1 MKTPPKT
8 SPKTPTETPTE
19 TLTGMPMG
27 TPSVDVPAPRPPRE
41 SVAPPVPAAPPGT
54 FRLATGGLSV
64 LVPLRP
70 LLAGAVLALLLVAVG
85 TVCLAV
91 GDIAVAPLDA
101 LRAAVLGSGS
111 PRDLLVVEE
120 LRMPRI
126 EAGITVGAALGVAG
140 CLMQTL
146 SGNRLATPD
155 TVGLNNGATAFAV
168 AGIVSS
174 STSLLP
180 SATALTGAAT
190 AAVLTL
196 ALSGGAGQ
204 RGYRFLVVGLGVGAV
219 FGAVTNLILS
229 RARIDAANAAF
240 AWTVGTLNS
249 RSQTA
254 VTVLEVGLLVCLPL
268 AVVLGRRLNVLR
280 FSDAVATGLGVR
292 VRPLRVAVLL
302 TSVVCAGLAVAVAGP
317 LGMIALAA
325 PEAARRLTG
334 PGPVPVLTSALAG
347 AVFTLLA
354 DLIGRTVMAPLEIPV
369 GLVTAVVGGPY
380 LLWLLLTT
388 RTRRTP

>member
-1 MKTPPKT
+1 MKTPLEPR
-8 SPKTPTETPTE
+8 SGASAGDGPAGA
-19 TLTGMPMG
+19 L
-27 TPSVDVPAPRPPRE
+27 VP
-41 SVAPPVPAAPPGT
+41 PPVPPPRGPGRVREAGTTAVDAAPPGT
-54 FRLATGGLSV
+54 FRLAAGGLSL
-64 LVPLRP
+64 LVPRRP
-70 LLAGAVLALLLVAVG
+70 LLAGVLLATVLVAVG
-85 TVCLAV
+85 AV
-91 GDIAVAPLDA
+91 GLSVGEIAVAPLDA
-101 LRAAVLGSGS
+101 LRAAVLGEGS

-120 LRMPRI
+120 LRMPRV
-126 EAGITVGAALGVAG
+126 EAGIAVGAALGAAG

-168 AGIVSS
+168 AGIVAVP
-174 STSLLP
+174 TGLLP
-180 SATALTGAAT
+180 SATALVGAAT
-190 AAVLTL
+190 AAALTL

-229 RARIDAANAAF
+229 RAEIDAANAAF
-240 AWTVGTLNS
+240 AWTVGTLNG

-254 VTVLEVGLLVCLPL
+254 VTVLEAGLLVCLPP
-268 AVVLGRRLNVLR
+268 AVVLGHRLGALR
-280 FSDAVATGLGVR
+280 FSDAVATSLGVR
-292 VRPLRVAVLL
+292 VRPVRAAVLL

-334 PGPVPVLTSALAG
+334 PGPVPVVTSALAG
-347 AVFTLLA
+347 AVLTLLA
-354 DLIGRTVMAPLEIPV
+354 DLVGRTAMAPLEIPV

>member
-8 SPKTPTETPTE
+8 PPSPPAAPH
-19 TLTGMPMG
+19 GPAAG
-27 TPSVDVPAPRPPRE
+27 RGSVPRPRRPRE
-41 SVAPPVPAAPPGT
+41 PVAPLVPAAPPGT
-54 FRLATGGLSV
+54 FRLAAGGLSV
-64 LVPLRP
+64 LVPRRP
-70 LLAGAVLALLLVAVG
+70 LLAGAALAAVLTAVVAV
-85 TVCLAV
+85 CLSV
-91 GDIAVAPLDA
+91 GEIAVAPPDA
-101 LRAAVLGSGS
+101 LRAAVLGTGS

-120 LRMPRI
+120 LRMPRV
-126 EAGITVGAALGVAG
+126 EAGIAVGAALGAAG

-155 TVGLNNGATAFAV
+155 TVGLNNGASAFAV
-168 AGIVSS
+168 AGIVAAPA
-174 STSLLP
+174 SLLP

-219 FGAVTNLILS
+219 FGAVANLILS
-229 RARIDAANAAF
+229 RAEIDAANAAF
-240 AWTVGTLNS
+240 AWTVGTLNA

-254 VTVLEVGLLVCLPL
+254 VTALQVGLLVCLPL
-268 AVVLGRRLNVLR
+268 AVVLGRRLNALR
-280 FSDAVATGLGVR
+280 FSDAVATALGER
-292 VRPLRVAVLL
+292 VRPLRAAVLL

-334 PGPVPVLTSALAG
+334 PGPVPVLASALAG
-347 AVFTLLA
+347 AVLTLSA
-354 DLIGRTVMAPLEIPV
+354 DLVGRTVLAPLEIPA

>member
-8 SPKTPTETPTE
+8 PAATPA
-19 TLTGMPMG
+19 GA
-27 TPSVDVPAPRPPRE
+27 SVPRPRPPRE
-41 SVAPPVPAAPPGT
+41 PVVPSVPAAPPGT
-54 FRLATGGLSV
+54 FRLAAGGLSV

-70 LLAGAVLALLLVAVG
+70 LLAAAGLALLLAAVG
-85 TVCLAV
+85 AVGLSV
-91 GDIAVAPLDA
+91 GDIAVAPVDA
-101 LRAAVLGSGS
+101 LRAAVPGTGS
-111 PRDLLVVEE
+111 PRDLLVVKE
-120 LRMPRI
+120 LRMPRV
-126 EAGITVGAALGVAG
+126 EAGIAVGAALGAAG

-168 AGIVSS
+168 AGIVAVP
-174 STSLLP
+174 TSLLP
-180 SATALTGAAT
+180 SATALAGAAT
-190 AAVLTL
+190 AAALTL

-229 RARIDAANAAF
+229 RAEVDAANAAF

-249 RSQTA
+249 RSETA
-254 VTVLEVGLLVCLPL
+254 VTALEAGLLVCLPL

-334 PGPVPVLTSALAG
+334 PGPVPVVTSALAG

-354 DLIGRTVMAPLEIPV
+354 DLVGRTAMAPLEIPV

-388 RTRRTP
+388 GTRRTP

>member
-1 MKTPPKT
+1 
-8 SPKTPTETPTE
+8 
-19 TLTGMPMG
+19 MPR
-27 TPSVDVPAPRPPRE
+27 PRAPRETVVPSP
-41 SVAPPVPAAPPGT
+41 PAAPPGT
-54 FRLATGGLSV
+54 VRLAAGGLSV
-64 LVPLRP
+64 LVSRGP
-70 LLAGAVLALLLVAVG
+70 LLAGVALTAVLVAVVA
-85 TVCLAV
+85 VCLSV
-91 GDIAVAPLDA
+91 GDVAVAPLDA
-101 LRAAVLGSGS
+101 LRAAVLGTGS
-111 PRDLLVVEE
+111 PRDLLVVTE
-120 LRMPRI
+120 LRMPRV
-126 EAGITVGAALGVAG
+126 EAGVAVGAALGAAG

-168 AGIVSS
+168 AGVVAGP
-174 STSLLP
+174 TSVLP
-180 SATALTGAAT
+180 PATALTGAAT
-190 AAVLTL
+190 AAALTL
-196 ALSGGAGQ
+196 ALSGGVGQ

-219 FGAVTNLILS
+219 FGAATNLILS
-229 RARIDAANAAF
+229 RAEIDAANAAF
-240 AWTVGTLNS
+240 AWTVGTLNG
-249 RSQTA
+249 RSQPA

-268 AVVLGRRLNVLR
+268 AVVLARGLNALR
-280 FSDAVATGLGVR
+280 FSDAVATVLGER

-317 LGMIALAA
+317 VGMIALAA

-347 AVFTLLA
+347 AVLTLSA
-354 DLIGRTVMAPLEIPV
+354 DLVGRTVMAPLEIPV

>member
-1 MKTPPKT
+1 MTLRKT
-8 SPKTPTETPTE
+8 
-19 TLTGMPMG
+19 LLRGLL
-27 TPSVDVPAPRPPRE
+27 PA
-41 SVAPPVPAAPPGT
+41 
-54 FRLATGGLSV
+54 
-64 LVPLRP
+64 
-70 LLAGAVLALLLVAVG
+70 
-85 TVCLAV
+85 
-91 GDIAVAPLDA
+91 
-101 LRAAVLGSGS
+101 SGV
-111 PRDLLVVEE
+111 LLVVAVAGLLVGAGDIGPARAAEVVLGGGDADARFTVLE
-120 LRMPRI
+120 LRLPR
-126 EAGITVGAALGVAG
+126 TVVAIAVGVALGVAG
-140 CLMQTL
+140 AVLQ
-146 SGNRLATPD
+146 
-155 TVGLNNGATAFAV
+155 ATARNPLAEPGLLGVSAGASFAV
-168 AGIVSS
+168 VLAIVLGASAATVAPYVAVLGAAAGC
-174 STSLLP
+174 LL
-180 SATALTGAAT
+180 ALGAARLRGAGDDPVRLVLAGAAFSGLMGAAT

-280 FSDAVATGLGVR
+280 FSDGVATALGVR

-347 AVFTLLA
+347 ALFTLLA

>member
-1 MKTPPKT
+1 M
-8 SPKTPTETPTE
+8 
-19 TLTGMPMG
+19 
-27 TPSVDVPAPRPPRE
+27 
-41 SVAPPVPAAPPGT
+41 PAAPPGT
-54 FRLATGGLSV
+54 FRLAAGGLSV

-70 LLAGAVLALLLVAVG
+70 LLAGVSLVLLLVAVAA
-85 TVCLAV
+85 VCLSV

-101 LRAAVLGSGS
+101 LRAALSGSGS

-120 LRMPRI
+120 LRMPRV
-126 EAGITVGAALGVAG
+126 EAGIAVGAALGAAG

-174 STSLLP
+174 ATSLLP

-229 RARIDAANAAF
+229 RAEVDAANAAF

-254 VTVLEVGLLVCLPL
+254 VTVLEAGLLVCLPL

-280 FSDAVATGLGVR
+280 FSDSVATGLGVR

-334 PGPVPVLTSALAG
+334 PGPVPVVTSALAG
-347 AVFTLLA
+347 AVFTLPA